1 MPETTIERI
10 RAREILDSRGDPT
23 IAVDVFLEGG
33 ARGTAMVPSG
43 ASTGAHEAVE
53 LRDGNKKRYRGK
65 GVQVAVGNV
74 DDVIAPELIGEE
86 ASDQSGIDRMLRDLD
101 GTPNKAKLG
110 ANATLGVSLACAR
123 AASAAV
129 GLPLY
134 RYLGGP
140 LARTLPVPLMNVLNG
155 GKHALDSADM
165 QEYML
170 APVGMTSFREALR
183 AGAEIFHALRSILH
197 DKGMSTGVGDEGGY
211 APSGLTDN
219 EQPIKLILEAVEKA
233 GYRPGEDV
241 AIALDPAATELFRYA
256 ANREERDAGGGWRA
270 VSAKSRRNEAG
281 EPVYRGI
288 QPGYEL
294 QREGRMLTS
303 DEMIDLYEGW
313 LSKYPLVSVEDG
325 LAEDDWDGWKA
336 ITERLG
342 DRLQLVGDDLFVT
355 NVERIRRG
363 VSEGCANAV
372 LIKLNQIGTLSETI
386 EAVEFAH
393 RSGYAAVISHR
404 SGETEDTTIA
414 DLCVALNTGQIKTG
428 SLSRSERVAK
438 YNRLMEIELELG
450 DAARYPGK
458 DAFPRSS
465 RGG

>member
-23 IAVDVFLEGG
+23 IAVDVFLEDG

-43 ASTGAHEAVE
+43 ASTGKHEAVE
-53 LRDGNKKRYRGK
+53 LRDGNQKRYRGK

-74 DDVIAPELIGEE
+74 DDVIAPELIGED
-86 ASDQSGIDRMLRDLD
+86 ASDQSGIDRILRDLD
-101 GTPNKAKLG
+101 GTPNKSKLG

-155 GKHALDSADM
+155 GKHALDSADL

-170 APVGMTSFREALR
+170 VPVGMQSFSEALR
-183 AGAEIFHALRSILH
+183 AGAEVFHALRSILH
-197 DKGMSTGVGDEGGY
+197 DRGMSTGVGDEGGY
-211 APSGLTDN
+211 APSGLHDN
-219 EQPIKLILEAVEKA
+219 EEPLRLMIEAIEKA

-241 AIALDPAATELFRYA
+241 ALALDPAASELYRYA
-256 ANREERDAGGGWRA
+256 PGRKEEDAGGGLKK
-270 VSAKSRRNEAG
+270 VTTISRG
-281 EPVYRGI
+281 QI
-288 QPGYEL
+288 TPGYEL
-294 QREGRMLTS
+294 ARENRTLS
-303 DEMIDLYEGW
+303 AAEMIDLYASWRE
-313 LSKYPLVSVEDG
+313 KYPLVSIEDG
-325 LAEDDWDGWKA
+325 LAEDDWGGWAAMTKQ
-336 ITERLG
+336 LG
-342 DRLQLVGDDLFVT
+342 DLLQLVGDDLFVT

-363 VSEGCANAV
+363 VAEGCANAV

-386 EAVEFAH
+386 EAVEYAH

-458 DAFPRSS
+458 DAFPRSA
-465 RGG
+465 RGGSGA